1 LEIREK
7 EKQLYQVL
15 EKYSRV
21 AVAFSG
27 GSDSSL
33 LLSCAIKV
41 LGPDNI
47 AAFTSRSCLLK
58 FHELERVSSWFAIH
72 VLQGRVFHQFV
83 DIDPFAWEEFVSNPD
98 DRCYKCKSRVYRLFL
113 ARAEELGITSLI
125 DGTNIDDMQ
134 SDRPGLR
141 ALREMGV
148 GTPLADAGLSKE
160 DVRVLSKEIGLNTW
174 DRPSSS
180 CLATRIPSGLEITEQ
195 RIDLVA
201 RAESILEEMGFA
213 GCRVRLDRHESAT
226 AYLQVQQ
233 HDVQRIAQ
241 DSNRVHI
248 LEKMRKIGFCRV
260 LLDIYGR

>member
-1 LEIREK
+1 MQIREK
-7 EKQLYQVL
+7 EKQLCQVL

-27 GSDSSL
+27 GADSSL

-58 FHELERVSSWFAIH
+58 PHELDGVSSWFAAH
-72 VLQGRVFHQFV
+72 SLQGKVFHQFV
-83 DIDPFAWEEFVSNPD
+83 DIDPFAWKEFVSNPD
-98 DRCYKCKSRVYRLFL
+98 DRCYVCKSRVYRLFL
-113 ARAEELGITSLI
+113 ARAAELGITTLI

-141 ALREMGV
+141 ALRELGV

-160 DVRVLSKEIGLNTW
+160 DVRALSRETGLNTW

-180 CLATRIPSGLEITEQ
+180 CLATRIPSGIEITEQ

-213 GCRVRLDRHESAT
+213 GCRVRLDRHEAAT
-226 AYLQVQQ
+226 VYLQVQQ
-233 HDVQRIAQ
+233 HDVHRIAQ
-241 DSNRVHI
+241 DRKRVYI
-248 LEKMRKIGFCRV
+248 LEKLRRIGFYRV
-260 LLDIYGR
+260 LLDMYGR